1 MTSGS
6 LNLPEDR
13 TPSVLDRDTI
23 WKMVKRSNGL
33 VTDSP
38 DQPNM
43 DQEVDEKLTDEVRT
57 SNPRIL
63 PKWPK
68 PSFKYKETGTRLA

>member
-13 TPSVLDRDTI
+13 TPSVLDREAI

-33 VTDSP
+33 VIETG
-38 DQPNM
+38 DQPIL
-43 DQEVDEKLTDEVRT
+43 DHEVDEKLTDEVCST
-57 SNPRIL
+57 FQKMYIKKTWECL
-63 PKWPK
+63 QKII
-68 PSFKYKETGTRLA
+68 YI

>member
-68 PSFKYKETGTRLA
+68 PRFKY